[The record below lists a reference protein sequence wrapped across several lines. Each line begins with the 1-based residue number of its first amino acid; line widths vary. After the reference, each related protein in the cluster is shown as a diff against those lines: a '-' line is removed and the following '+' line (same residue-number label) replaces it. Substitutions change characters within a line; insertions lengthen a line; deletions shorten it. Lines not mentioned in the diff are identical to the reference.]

1 MALVKYYPMGIIGC
15 DKFSCPVLIVSFGNA
30 DWRGILQSVSKRDY
44 LRYISYMAEKNL
56 AAMRKNSSNQV
67 NPMLYQ
73 TFIVDMEGLSMN
85 QMAYKPFRE
94 VGFEGIQISEAN
106 YPESLR
112 RVFIVNAPKVF
123 TFVFNMVKPFLHPVT
138 LDKISVF
145 GFDKSEWSAA
155 LLKEIDA
162 DQLPVHFGGTMTDS
176 KGDPKCSSLI
186 SLGGEVPQSYY
197 MEATKPYPKSYMT
210 TLTVPN
216 FGKRK
221 LEFKITQ
228 ANSMLRWE
236 FMTEE
241 GDISFRLYYV
251 KSKGGKK
258 FDVVNMERVESH
270 LMMEEGEIVCTQ
282 PVLYIVEFDN
292 SYSYLRSKN
301 IWYRIT
307 VDLPISERSAS

>member
-1 MALVKYYPMGIIGC
+1 
-15 DKFSCPVLIVSFGNA
+15 
-30 DWRGILQSVSKRDY
+30 
-44 LRYISYMAEKNL
+44 
-56 AAMRKNSSNQV
+56 
-67 NPMLYQ
+67 
-73 TFIVDMEGLSMN
+73 
-85 QMAYKPFRE
+85 
-94 VGFEGIQISEAN
+94 
-106 YPESLR
+106 
-112 RVFIVNAPKVF
+112 
-123 TFVFNMVKPFLHPVT
+123 MVKPFLHPVT

-210 TLTVPN
+210 ALTVPN
-216 FGKRK
+216 CGKRK

-241 GDISFRLYYV
+241 GDIGFRLYYV
-251 KSKGGKK
+251 KSRSGQK

-270 LMMEEGEIVCTQ
+270 LVMEEGEIVCTR

-292 SYSYLRSKN
+292 SYSYLRSKKL
-301 IWYRIT
+301 WYRIT
-307 VDLPISERSAS
+307 VDLPESERSVS